1 MSFPSLFM
9 LFNFNTS
16 VAYYEASSTAGKYT
30 LDAPLPKNG
39 GVLTIGYG
47 SGGAPAQTFY
57 LRPGQNFDIGFL
69 KIFLST
75 KPVDLSSIPQP
86 TPFEK
91 TRSGDRLAKN
101 EEEAW
106 GTMLIP
112 VLQRSSDPASL
123 GATKQLLQIQGLQA
137 ENIALKRENDV
148 LHGNILALQ
157 TELQQEKAERQRVE
171 TRQARVEKAKS
182 QAALDQQLENSPKM
196 VPPDKKQDSW
206 AWRLKKLRW
215 W

>member
-1 MSFPSLFM
+1 M
-9 LFNFNTS
+9 
-16 VAYYEASSTAGKYT
+16 SSTAEKYA

-75 KPVDLSSIPQP
+75 KPVDLSSIPQIS
-86 TPFEK
+86 PFEK
-91 TRSGDRLAKN
+91 TRSGDHLAKN

-112 VLQRSSDPASL
+112 VLQRLSDPASL
-123 GATKQLLQIQGLQA
+123 QVTQQTLRIQELEA
-137 ENIALKRENDV
+137 ENVALKREIDL
-148 LHGNILALQ
+148 LHDIVAQ
-157 TELQQEKAERQRVE
+157 RQEKPQEKTSREHLEIPVLSEGAEN
-171 TRQARVEKAKS
+171 AKS
-182 QAALDQQLENSPKM
+182 HAAIDQQLED
-196 VPPDKKQDSW
+196 PPAVVHQEKKQVSGGW
-206 AWRLKKLRW
+206 LKKLRFW
-215 W
+215 